1 MDGWEN
7 EDEKREKSE
16 LKGRGIFIAVL
27 DFLSRIQLTLLRS
40 GVDVS
45 VFWMGFEGGM
55 YRSIPGNAKFDVY
68 RVQIWGLCCFRYI
81 IQNITSCMG
90 VVAAK
95 IQHTG
100 DICAGT

>member
-7 EDEKREKSE
+7 EDEGRETSE
-16 LKGRGIFIAVL
+16 LIGRGIFIAVL
-27 DFLSRIQLTLLRS
+27 DLLSCILLTLLRS

-100 DICAGT
+100 DCAGT